1 MTDTPSSRFGELPT
15 LQLPSCLE
23 FLKLKNFPLKVFS
36 AVYEPPRPTKDTLFI
51 YGPGYRNNQAS
62 FDVDC
67 LVIQMYLKFCGIDF
81 DVNNINEPAAS
92 PSEKLPF
99 LATVSGAIY
108 NDQEIINWV
117 KETRNLEKQL
127 ANEKDREKAKAFVTL
142 VETKLKAALLFS
154 MWLEPLNAN
163 QTTYKS
169 YYGHTP
175 TPINMIVAYAKQKEI
190 VQKLLSNRDILV
202 REEIYQDA
210 AQTLEALSV
219 KLGDENYF
227 FGASEPTYTDAI
239 IFSYI
244 HSILSMPK
252 IVDGDF
258 SDEERKQ
265 AAILSKLVRHNNFV
279 LDSDDKYCYHPQ
291 DSRTENGLFYIY
303 QNRLQAADNQFVM
316 GFVKVQQKA
325 KGPSFLC

>member
-1 MTDTPSSRFGELPT
+1 MTETPSSRFGELPT
-15 LQLPSCLE
+15 LQLPSFLE
-23 FLKLKNFPLKVFS
+23 FLKLKNFPLKVFP
-36 AVYEPPRPTKDTLFI
+36 AVYEPPRLTKDTLFI
-51 YGPGYRNNQAS
+51 HGPGYRNSQAS

-99 LATVSGAIY
+99 LATVSGAVY
-108 NDQEIINWV
+108 NDQETINWV
-117 KETRNLEKQL
+117 KETRHLEKQL
-127 ANEKDREKAKAFVTL
+127 TNDKDREQAKAFVAL

-163 QTTYKS
+163 QTTYKF

-175 TPINMIVAYAKQKEI
+175 TPINMVVSYTKQKEI
-190 VQKLLSNRDILV
+190 IQKLLSSRDILI

-210 AQTLEALSV
+210 TQTLKALSV
-219 KLGDENYF
+219 KLGDQTYF
-227 FGASEPTYTDAI
+227 FGASEPTYTDAV
-239 IFSYI
+239 IFSCL

-265 AAILSKLVRHNNFV
+265 AATLGNLVRKHDNLV
-279 LDSDDKYCYHPQ
+279 KYAKNIY
-291 DSRTENGLFYIY
+291 ENWL
-303 QNRLQAADNQFVM
+303 
-316 GFVKVQQKA
+316 K
-325 KGPSFLC
+325 